1 MDNETKRA
9 RITRY
14 VMATVAIVF
23 GLMTLKSGGQV
34 LFGGEEARRAAG
46 DYVGFVL
53 WFNFIAGFAYIGAGA
68 GFAIKWATSRWLAA
82 LIAAAS
88 AAVFAAFGLHIWQG
102 GAFETRTVAAM
113 TLRTGLWLVLAITA
127 FGFFASSHHPPSHG
141 VSR

>member
-9 RITRY
+9 RSARY
-14 VMATVAIVF
+14 IMAAVAIVF
-23 GLMTLKSGGQV
+23 GLMTLKSGGEV
-34 LFGGEEARRAAG
+34 IFGGEEARQAAG
-46 DYVGFVL
+46 DYVGFVV
-53 WFNFIAGFAYIGAGA
+53 WFNFIAGFAYIGAGI

-88 AAVFAAFGLHIWQG
+88 GAVFAIFGIYIFQG

-127 FGFFASSHHPPSHG
+127 FRLFRSSQPQ
-141 VSR
+141 